1 MNSYALT
8 HSILFAGLRIAGI
21 LLALAGL
28 LNALILLAEG
38 WFLFDPNYIGH
49 FLFSMLLRPFLL
61 VLAGTI
67 LYLAAGRIATIAT
80 KPMLDQEK

>member
-28 LNALILLAEG
+28 LNAILLLAEG

-49 FLFSMLLRPFLL
+49 FLFSMLFRPILL
-61 VLAGTI
+61 ALAGAF
-67 LYLAAGRIATIAT
+67 LYLAAHRLAAIAA
-80 KPMLDQEK
+80 KPMVDQKK